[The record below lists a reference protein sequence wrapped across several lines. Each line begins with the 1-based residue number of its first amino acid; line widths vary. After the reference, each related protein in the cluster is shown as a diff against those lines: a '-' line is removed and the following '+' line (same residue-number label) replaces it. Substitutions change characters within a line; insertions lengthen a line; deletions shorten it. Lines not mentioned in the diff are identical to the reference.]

1 MDFSEDLLSV
11 LYESFLVNIDEEI
24 EIKTMSSDNLEG
36 FFVLFL
42 LHFVFNLIDHD
53 DFRVDSLK
61 VSSWELE
68 NYSSFG
74 ASNDFRSSLDISDI
88 QELFLFQL
96 FHSLGELN
104 CI

>member
-11 LYESFLVNIDEEI
+11 LYESFLVNIDEEVEI
-24 EIKTMSSDNLEG
+24 ETMSSYNLEG
-36 FFVLFL
+36 LFVLFL
-42 LHFVFNLIDHD
+42 LHFVFNFIDHD
-53 DFRVDSLK
+53 CFRVDSLK
-61 VSSWELE
+61 VSSWKLE

-74 ASNDFRSSLDISDI
+74 TSNNFRSSLDISDI

-96 FHSLGELN
+96 FHSLAELT

>member
-1 MDFSEDLLSV
+1 MDFSENLLSV
-11 LYESFLVNIDEEI
+11 LYESFLVNIDEKI

-36 FFVLFL
+36 FFVLLL
-42 LHFVFNLIDHD
+42 LHFVFNFIDHD

-74 ASNDFRSSLDISDI
+74 TSDYFRSSFDISDI

-96 FHSLGELN
+96 FHSLA
-104 CI
+104 